1 MTASSVSMGVS
12 TLKSTNVTLFPQLP
26 RVLPDRDVDL
36 ANLTVLSARSTKSVT
51 KVHSGWQLQLN
62 ANQELERA
70 GPDTDALRGVLTTK

>member
-1 MTASSVSMGVS
+1 MSRRSSPRTSLS
-12 TLKSTNVTLFPQLP
+12 SAIAK

-36 ANLTVLSARSTKSVT
+36 ANLTVLSARNTKSVT